1 MACPLCPFV
10 LPTDGD
16 AVSLV
21 PTCSANTV
29 KLDVVFNERDDLR
42 IRVRVDYICIGNGNE
57 TVSGSFEYW
66 LHSLSHCSYPH
77 VQLTY

>member
-16 AVSLV
+16 AVSVV

-29 KLDVVFNERDDLR
+29 KLDVVFNETDAHTILA
-42 IRVRVDYICIGNGNE
+42 RVDYICIGNGNE
-57 TVSGSFEYW
+57 TVSGSFEFMA
-66 LHSLSHCSYPH
+66 LLS
-77 VQLTY
+77 